1 MLTVQSPASL
11 HLLAPCLVSVSTSSA
26 SLLFPSPDLAQRP
39 AGGWLLFILLLVLT
53 TFLTLQSLNSAFAP
67 LYLFLLPCF
76 ILSLSSFSSP
86 HPPLPIHLI
95 PPVSS
100 FCLIV
105 SSFRLT
111 CHHTLIPPPPP
122 PRLLS
127 CTSPPFFHPLIPCF
141 SPPLPRLAPYSLRAQ

>member
-1 MLTVQSPASL
+1 MLTVQSSASL
-11 HLLAPCLVSVSTSSA
+11 HLLAPYLVSVSTSSV
-26 SLLFPSPDLAQRP
+26 SLLFPSPDLAQHP

-53 TFLTLQSLNSAFAP
+53 TFLTLQSLNSAFTQ
-67 LYLFLLPCF
+67 LYLFLLLCF

-86 HPPLPIHLI
+86 YPPLPIHFI
-95 PPVSS
+95 PPLSS

-105 SSFRLT
+105 SSFLLN
-111 CHHTLIPPPPP
+111 CHHTLIPPLPPP
-122 PRLLS
+122 HLLS